1 MGGWREGRKK
11 GRKRR
16 EGCVGE
22 DEEEG
27 KEERKKRKKG
37 ERIRVWFLRKGKE
50 REGKESVAGS

>member
-1 MGGWREGRKK
+1 LEGRKE

-37 ERIRVWFLRKGKE
+37 ERIRVWFLRKGK
-50 REGKESVAGS
+50 GSAAGS

>member
-1 MGGWREGRKK
+1 MEGRKK
-11 GRKRR
+11 GRKEGRKRR

-22 DEEEG
+22 DEEEE
-27 KEERKKRKKG
+27 KEERKKREKG

>member
-1 MGGWREGRKK
+1 LEGRKE

-37 ERIRVWFLRKGKE
+37 ERIRVLFLRKGKE
-50 REGKESVAGS
+50 RKGKRSR